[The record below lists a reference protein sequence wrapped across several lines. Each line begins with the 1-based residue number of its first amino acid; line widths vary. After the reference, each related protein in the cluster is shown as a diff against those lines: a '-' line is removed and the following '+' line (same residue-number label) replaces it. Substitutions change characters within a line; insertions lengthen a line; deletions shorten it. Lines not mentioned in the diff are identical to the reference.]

1 MNILPAGGF
10 FLIENV
16 FEVGVG
22 EGHRRPR
29 DPRSPRDHRRPRDPS
44 SPRSPRRIRMQ

>member
-10 FLIENV
+10 FLLIENV

-29 DPRSPRDHRRPRDPS
+29 DHRSPRDPS
-44 SPRSPRRIRMQ
+44 SPRSPRRIRTQ